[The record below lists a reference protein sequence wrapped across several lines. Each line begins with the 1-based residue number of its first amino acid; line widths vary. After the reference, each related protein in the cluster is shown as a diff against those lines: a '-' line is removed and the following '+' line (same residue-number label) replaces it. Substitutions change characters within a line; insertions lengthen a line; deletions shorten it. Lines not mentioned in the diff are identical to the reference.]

1 MKKILLTTAIALSL
15 TTVAYAGNNN
25 NVVKVQ
31 GPKGDTGPQGPQGPK
46 GDTGP
51 QGAPG
56 LAGLAGAVGPQG
68 PQGAVGPQGPQ
79 GAVGPQ
85 GPQGVA
91 GAVGPQGPQGVAGA
105 VGPQGPQGDPG
116 VVDYGLIKGYDAV
129 VSGMA
134 GLEITT
140 PDEKGWSWAGGIGG
154 TDLESAV
161 SFGLAYGIDEATM
174 LYGKV
179 AKSLNSNATSYF
191 VGLSGK
197 F

>member
-1 MKKILLTTAIALSL
+1 MKNILLTTAIALSL
-15 TTVAYAGNNN
+15 TTAAYASDYDDHDDDR
-25 NVVKVQ
+25 VRI
-31 GPKGDTGPQGPQGPK
+31 
-46 GDTGP
+46 
-51 QGAPG
+51 
-56 LAGLAGAVGPQG
+56 VG
-68 PQGAVGPQGPQ
+68 V
-79 GAVGPQ
+79 Q
-85 GPQGVA
+85 GPQGV
-91 GAVGPQGPQGVAGA
+91 
-105 VGPQGPQGDPG
+105 PG
-116 VVDYGLIKGYDAV
+116 VVDYGMVEGYDAA

-161 SFGLAYGIDEATM
+161 SFGLAYGISEATM

-179 AKSLNSNATSYF
+179 EKGFNNDATSYF

>member
-1 MKKILLTTAIALSL
+1 MKNILLTTAIALSL
-15 TTVAYAGNNN
+15 TTAAYASDDKDRDDDK
-25 NVVKVQ
+25 VKIVKVQ
-31 GPKGDTGPQGPQGPK
+31 GPKGDTGPQGVAGVQGPK
-46 GDTGP
+46 GDTGATGA
-51 QGAPG
+51 QGA
-56 LAGLAGAVGPQG
+56 
-68 PQGAVGPQGPQ
+68 
-79 GAVGPQ
+79 
-85 GPQGVA
+85 
-91 GAVGPQGPQGVAGA
+91 
-105 VGPQGPQGDPG
+105 PG
-116 VVDYGLIKGYDAV
+116 VVDYGIVEGYDAA

-161 SFGLAYGIDEATM
+161 SFGLAYGIGEAAM

-179 AKSLNSNATSYF
+179 AKSFNNDATSYF

>member
-1 MKKILLTTAIALSL
+1 MKNILLTTAIALSL
-15 TTVAYAGNNN
+15 TTAAYASDDKDRDDDK
-25 NVVKVQ
+25 VKIVKVQ
-31 GPKGDTGPQGPQGPK
+31 GPKGDTGA
-46 GDTGP
+46 TGA
-51 QGAPG
+51 QGA
-56 LAGLAGAVGPQG
+56 
-68 PQGAVGPQGPQ
+68 
-79 GAVGPQ
+79 
-85 GPQGVA
+85 
-91 GAVGPQGPQGVAGA
+91 
-105 VGPQGPQGDPG
+105 PG
-116 VVDYGLIKGYDAV
+116 VVDYGMVEGYDAA

-161 SFGLAYGIDEATM
+161 SFGLAYGIGEAAM

-179 AKSLNSNATSYF
+179 AKSFNNDATSYF